1 MKHLLSLLLLSA
13 FLFSCSTKKQLTSDY
28 SYDSYKAEI
37 IQHQNDYMEEFIKD
51 ERAPLNEDDLKHV
64 HFYPPNA
71 SFKCDCDFLLTPES
85 KPFELS
91 TYSGQTKPFRQ
102 YGIATCSIN
111 NTPTKIHLY
120 TSLRTIAI
128 PGYQDYLFLP
138 FKDLTNSDET
148 YGGGR
153 YIDLKTGDIQNGK
166 VTIDFNK
173 CYNPWCAYSDGYNCP
188 IPPIENH
195 FDLEINAGEM
205 MWTGKK
211 KKG

>member
-1 MKHLLSLLLLSA
+1 MHKIQLAIFIS
-13 FLFSCSTKKQLTSDY
+13 FLFFACSTKKQVPASTSNSTY
-28 SYDSYKAEI
+28 NQEI
-37 IQHQNDYMEEFIKD
+37 KQHQTHYMADFIKD
-51 ERAPLNEDDLKHV
+51 ERAPLNEEDLKHV
-64 HFYPPNA
+64 HFYPADESYECECN
-71 SFKCDCDFLLTPES
+71 FQLTPET

-91 TYSGQTKPFRQ
+91 TYSGKTKPFRQ
-102 YGIATCSIN
+102 YGVATCKIN
-111 NTPTKIHLY
+111 KKETKVHLY

-138 FKDLTNSDET
+138 FKDHTNSDET

-153 YIDLKTGDIQNGK
+153 YIDLKTGDIRDGK

-195 FDLEINAGEM
+195 FDTEIKAGEK